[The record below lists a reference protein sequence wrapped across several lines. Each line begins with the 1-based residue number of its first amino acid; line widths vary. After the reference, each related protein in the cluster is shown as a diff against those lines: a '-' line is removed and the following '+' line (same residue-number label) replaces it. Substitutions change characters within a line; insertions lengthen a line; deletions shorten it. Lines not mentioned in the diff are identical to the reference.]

1 MLIGNGEGS
10 PVYKQDKRPL
20 KYGGGLNNT
29 LGIRWE
35 STSSI
40 LTLVNILENSS
51 CISMKLLSTNSPS
64 EVDWGVG
71 GNTQLPNLIV
81 PSQIQKKAN

>member
-1 MLIGNGEGS
+1 MEKVALYIDN
-10 PVYKQDKRPL
+10 YKRPL

-29 LGIRWE
+29 FGINWRVP
-35 STSSI
+35 SSI

-51 CISMKLLSTNSPS
+51 CISMEILSTNSPS

-81 PSQIQKKAN
+81 PSQIQKRAN